1 MEAVVEDALAAMDE
15 AQDVSGELYLDGF
28 IRAFRTNPA
37 FLRKVSH
44 ATGIPL
50 EEFKRLQESDL
61 TELFSALDMDF
72 SGTVSFTEFV
82 QGLAAIR
89 VAHENELQEAQ
100 QDQAQAR
107 QSARFVKD
115 VMVSSAP
122 EGKDS
127 ITAEDLIELL
137 RFLDSKRWTAAK
149 LEKLVDGLPWGRDG
163 SLPLGDLVELLY

>member
-1 MEAVVEDALAAMDE
+1 M
-15 AQDVSGELYLDGF
+15 
-28 IRAFRTNPA
+28 
-37 FLRKVSH
+37 SH
-44 ATGIPL
+44 ATGLAI

-61 TELFSALDMDF
+61 KELFSALDMDF

-100 QDQAQAR
+100 HQAEASQ

-115 VMVSSAP
+115 VMVNSAP

-137 RFLDSKRWTAAK
+137 RFLDSKRWTAPK
-149 LEKLVDGLPWGRDG
+149 LEKLVDGLPWDRDG
-163 SLPLGDLVELLY
+163 NLPLGHLVELLY